1 MPPQHAQAARC
12 AHARLD
18 DALDITQS
26 GRRARLQRAHAPR
39 RPCPCTVLAPQR
51 RNCTPPGAMYG
62 LEAKPHP
69 SQPARDTLRPRMAHS
84 DEGGARARCHDATTH
99 AAREGRG
106 CQRQVPTPWR
116 PGSHLR
122 DCSSH
127 PWHRRSAVRRQRVDK
142 VDAQPYTR
150 DQDLAKAS
158 VETQALPAKRSLAAT
173 TAPPCDAPTPMI
185 DTTGRVVHA
194 MCIWREVPRFRS
206 RGGAHSA
213 GRAVRPERALRRTY
227 LSAEGARRA

>member
-84 DEGGARARCHDATTH
+84 DEGGARARRHDA
-99 AAREGRG
+99 RG
-106 CQRQVPTPWR
+106 
-116 PGSHLR
+116 
-122 DCSSH
+122 
-127 PWHRRSAVRRQRVDK
+127 
-142 VDAQPYTR
+142 
-150 DQDLAKAS
+150 
-158 VETQALPAKRSLAAT
+158 
-173 TAPPCDAPTPMI
+173 
-185 DTTGRVVHA
+185 
-194 MCIWREVPRFRS
+194 
-206 RGGAHSA
+206 A
-213 GRAVRPERALRRTY
+213 GRARLPAPSSDALAAWLTPQGLLLAPMASKIGRETTESRQGGRATLHEGPGSRQGVGRDPGTAGEALARGHDSAPLRRAHPHDRY
-227 LSAEGARRA
+227 HRPRGACHVHLEGSSAL